1 MQRDKYNF
9 INILTENQGASQN
22 VNLSD
27 LTSNSLY
34 RAILKISDMDRARH
48 HSLYTM
54 DTSIDELGDL
64 RRRKILYYLK
74 RLRDDRLIA
83 QIFCV
88 KYESAVLKIEP
99 CYFAITNIETADS
112 IYRESIQASAN
123 SIQTMLQKIQD
134 ITDSVIEDVLKAD
147 LEGKHINEK
156 TYPHFILDFFKS
168 LRKEN
173 LEIPP
178 VENSIETIMEDI
190 NYALLDTNKFT
201 RLENYGIIQSRKD
214 HITKYMKVAEDF
226 IIDKV
231 LPHYEKD
238 NETLSTIVEQLSL
251 EEKFNN
257 ESKSVV
263 FASNYILRLTQV
275 INEFALKN
283 RKKEKDTKKYPGLL
297 AIEMIL
303 SFNDKAEAIVNS
315 IAKKKESQI
324 YENYYEKIIKN
335 SNEWQDNLLIIS
347 TEEKDNMS
355 LYTWESLTQN
365 KKLGYVKW
373 EFVDESKWL
382 FLEINEKKVFNIIIA
397 MDKEANLQSFFALML
412 REIFDK
418 YQNQFYRLFDDPV
431 FLEVYSRILRNV
443 YSIYIPWYYHILLY
457 FKLNF
462 FLDIAYKCA
471 KEFILKE
478 QHYFFSKNE
487 QERKNILYKERKLLT

>member
-1 MQRDKYNF
+1 
-9 INILTENQGASQN
+9 
-22 VNLSD
+22 
-27 LTSNSLY
+27 
-34 RAILKISDMDRARH
+34 
-48 HSLYTM
+48 
-54 DTSIDELGDL
+54 
-64 RRRKILYYLK
+64 
-74 RLRDDRLIA
+74 
-83 QIFCV
+83 
-88 KYESAVLKIEP
+88 
-99 CYFAITNIETADS
+99 
-112 IYRESIQASAN
+112 
-123 SIQTMLQKIQD
+123 
-134 ITDSVIEDVLKAD
+134 
-147 LEGKHINEK
+147 
-156 TYPHFILDFFKS
+156 
-168 LRKEN
+168 
-173 LEIPP
+173 
-178 VENSIETIMEDI
+178 
-190 NYALLDTNKFT
+190 
-201 RLENYGIIQSRKD
+201 
-214 HITKYMKVAEDF
+214 MKVAEDF

-397 MDKEANLQSFFALML
+397 MDKEASLQTFFVLML
-412 REIFDK
+412 REILDK
-418 YQNQFYRLFDDPV
+418 YQNHFYRLFDDRV
-431 FLEVYSRILRNV
+431 FLEVYSRVLRNV
-443 YSIYIPWYYHILLY
+443 YLTYIPWYYHILLY

-487 QERKNILYKERKLLT
+487 QERKDIRRKEQRKETMQRKKINNLAFTNDILLQLDDFYFVKNIIPVVKLLR